1 MKALVKTGYKG
12 YVGQE
17 YVPAQADKLESLR
30 KCIRIC
36 DV

>member
-1 MKALVKTGYKG
+1 MQALVKTGYKG

-17 YVPAQADKLESLR
+17 FVPSQKDKLASLK
-30 KCIRIC
+30 KCIQIC